1 VRVDEARNGEAV
13 AVVSARLAS
22 PGAELERVANPAE
35 DEVDRGRGLTDVA
48 QRIWVRDS
56 FKLGSPVVGP

>member
-1 VRVDEARNGEAV
+1 MDDARNGEAV

-22 PGAELERVANPAE
+22 PGAELGRVANPAE
-35 DEVDRGRGLTDVA
+35 DEVDRGLTDVA